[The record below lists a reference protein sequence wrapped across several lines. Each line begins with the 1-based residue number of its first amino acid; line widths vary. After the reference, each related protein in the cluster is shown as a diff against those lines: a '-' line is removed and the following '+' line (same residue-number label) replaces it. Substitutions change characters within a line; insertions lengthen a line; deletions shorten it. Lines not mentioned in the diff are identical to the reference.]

1 MESRSIPELL
11 APAGSLEALKAA
23 VNVGAD
29 AVYLSGKDFGARQ
42 YAPNF
47 DEDQMV
53 QALKYAHLRNV
64 KVYVTVNTLLY
75 DYELSDLADY
85 LLWLY
90 KAGADAL
97 ILQDVGVASLSRELI
112 PNMEMH
118 ASTQMTINS
127 ADGVKWA
134 SEFGFKR
141 VVLAR
146 ELFISELEEI
156 AQQVG
161 LKIELEI
168 FAHGALCYSY
178 SGQCLLSS
186 EIGGR
191 SGNRGRC
198 AQPCR
203 KPYQLLRGDKDD
215 YGRLTNTSPLPL
227 EDDYLLSTRDLALYP
242 ELGKIKQLDIN
253 SLKIEGRMR
262 SPEYVALV
270 VSTYRKALDK
280 IRKDRWKPEETEI
293 SRLKLAFNRGFTSGH
308 LLEVRKK
315 SVMGCEA
322 PGNRGL
328 YIGQVSGKEG
338 RKFLI
343 QLDKKLPDYLL
354 DKGDGI
360 LFVSNDREK
369 YGTSLDSRP
378 DYKDTHKIII
388 NPDENLKKGMMV
400 YLTRDISLLRE
411 AKGLIQEDKIGQH
424 IPLSMTMELDI
435 KNTPILKGEFPGKDG
450 KILSTE
456 YTADFKMETA
466 LQNPITKQN
475 IIKQL
480 RKAGGTPFKVD
491 EVKLDYPGDLFTP
504 ISRLNK
510 LRREFLNIS
519 QEELIKSFNPSE
531 DLIKQAQQRLEEIQP
546 QLKPSTGITR
556 EKAEKNI
563 PNLSLYTS
571 SLDGVSG
578 ALKAGCKR
586 IYLEPYL
593 WEDVYLENPCAVHN
607 LQEYLQ
613 NIESILRDALDICST
628 KAQLIWK
635 WPSITNNTYLKYLP
649 VLASRLE
656 SEGLSE
662 IMVGS
667 MGAFQALK
675 NLHNSLKI
683 SGSESLNITNHLS
696 VDYFSKR
703 FSRLT
708 LSSELSKKEL
718 TLILSRKYK
727 MEVPFDLVVQGNL
740 ESMVSENCLLNQS
753 GSLPKQADRLI
764 GRENRLSMDKKF
776 HWGLQ
781 DAKNRVF
788 PLLIDEEGRSHI
800 LNSVEQC
807 LIDHIPE
814 LYHIGLDG
822 LIIDARNRTYQYAT
836 KMVNYYQ
843 EGLQFREKSQV
854 NLVKLNKI
862 KIKIKK
868 ISQGGITTGN
878 FLDRNQNS

>member
-97 ILQDVGVASLSRELI
+97 ILQDVGVASLCRELI

-156 AQQVG
+156 IQQVG

-186 EIGGR
+186 QIGGR

-242 ELGKIKQLDIN
+242 ELGKIKQLNIN

-308 LLEVRKK
+308 LLEERK
-315 SVMGCEA
+315 
-322 PGNRGL
+322 
-328 YIGQVSGKEG
+328 
-338 RKFLI
+338 
-343 QLDKKLPDYLL
+343 
-354 DKGDGI
+354 
-360 LFVSNDREK
+360 
-369 YGTSLDSRP
+369 
-378 DYKDTHKIII
+378 
-388 NPDENLKKGMMV
+388 
-400 YLTRDISLLRE
+400 
-411 AKGLIQEDKIGQH
+411 
-424 IPLSMTMELDI
+424 
-435 KNTPILKGEFPGKDG
+435 
-450 KILSTE
+450 
-456 YTADFKMETA
+456 
-466 LQNPITKQN
+466 
-475 IIKQL
+475 
-480 RKAGGTPFKVD
+480 
-491 EVKLDYPGDLFTP
+491 
-504 ISRLNK
+504 
-510 LRREFLNIS
+510 
-519 QEELIKSFNPSE
+519 
-531 DLIKQAQQRLEEIQP
+531 
-546 QLKPSTGITR
+546 
-556 EKAEKNI
+556 
-563 PNLSLYTS
+563 
-571 SLDGVSG
+571 
-578 ALKAGCKR
+578 
-586 IYLEPYL
+586 
-593 WEDVYLENPCAVHN
+593 
-607 LQEYLQ
+607 
-613 NIESILRDALDICST
+613 
-628 KAQLIWK
+628 
-635 WPSITNNTYLKYLP
+635 
-649 VLASRLE
+649 
-656 SEGLSE
+656 
-662 IMVGS
+662 
-667 MGAFQALK
+667 
-675 NLHNSLKI
+675 
-683 SGSESLNITNHLS
+683 
-696 VDYFSKR
+696 
-703 FSRLT
+703 
-708 LSSELSKKEL
+708 
-718 TLILSRKYK
+718 
-727 MEVPFDLVVQGNL
+727 
-740 ESMVSENCLLNQS
+740 
-753 GSLPKQADRLI
+753 
-764 GRENRLSMDKKF
+764 
-776 HWGLQ
+776 
-781 DAKNRVF
+781 
-788 PLLIDEEGRSHI
+788 
-800 LNSVEQC
+800 
-807 LIDHIPE
+807 
-814 LYHIGLDG
+814 
-822 LIIDARNRTYQYAT
+822 
-836 KMVNYYQ
+836 
-843 EGLQFREKSQV
+843 
-854 NLVKLNKI
+854 
-862 KIKIKK
+862 
-868 ISQGGITTGN
+868 
-878 FLDRNQNS
+878 